1 MKIRTVELNT
11 GNVIAATVTVT
22 SALAIF
28 AAVSVPPTVAARG
41 HVHTVLNTV
50 SRAAMTATPEKTD
63 PAQVVGSESCVKC
76 HKSELAALAKQKH
89 HTSLAKTTGGNA
101 TKYIAA
107 VGGSNSLCITCHGTP
122 QGTGDAVKAVSSV
135 SCESCHGGAKGWLE
149 LHGKKEVDRATRH
162 EQCDKLG
169 MIRASDVYTIA
180 KNCFNCHVVFNEALV
195 NAGHPYSN
203 KIELV
208 GWSSGEVRHN
218 FQLDQTKNA
227 AAPSAWMEYAGGK
240 PENRKRIKL
249 VTGHLVDLEV
259 NVRNL
264 ATVGQGMGKKPFAKD
279 GAKRAKAAAKALEEI
294 AEALGD
300 AAPAELKAALEAW
313 DDIGRVSS
321 INFKSQEGC
330 EKAAPLIAA
339 AAAAFAAQHDGS
351 KLGAL
356 DELAGDT
363 KPRGTAP

>member
-1 MKIRTVELNT
+1 MKTGITERNT
-11 GNVIAATVTVT
+11 GKTIAVTITLTLGV
-22 SALAIF
+22 AAA
-28 AAVSVPPTVAARG
+28 AAVFVPPAVTASGR
-41 HVHTVLNTV
+41 VHTVLNTLSRTAV
-50 SRAAMTATPEKTD
+50 SATPEKTD
-63 PAQVVGSESCVKC
+63 PALVTGSESCVKC
-76 HKSELAALAKQKH
+76 HKSEVAALAKQKH
-89 HTSLAKTTGGNA
+89 HKSLEKISGGNA
-101 TKYIAA
+101 SKYLAA

-122 QGTGDAVKAVSSV
+122 QGSGDAVKAISGV

-149 LHGKKEVDRATRH
+149 IHGKKEVERAARH
-162 EQCDKLG
+162 TQCDKLG

-227 AAPSAWMEYAGGK
+227 EAPSAWMEYAGGSAK
-240 PENRKRIKL
+240 NRRRLKL

-259 NVRNL
+259 NLRNL
-264 ATVGQGMGKKPFAKD
+264 ATVSDGKGKQPFAKD

-300 AAPAELKAALEAW
+300 AAPAELKAAIEAW

-321 INFKSQEGC
+321 INFKSQEECG
-330 EKAAPLIAA
+330 KAAPLVAA
-339 AAAAFAAQHDGS
+339 AAAAFAEKHDGS
-351 KLGAL
+351 KLEAL
-356 DELAGDT
+356 DELVSDT
-363 KPRGTAP
+363 KSRGTAP